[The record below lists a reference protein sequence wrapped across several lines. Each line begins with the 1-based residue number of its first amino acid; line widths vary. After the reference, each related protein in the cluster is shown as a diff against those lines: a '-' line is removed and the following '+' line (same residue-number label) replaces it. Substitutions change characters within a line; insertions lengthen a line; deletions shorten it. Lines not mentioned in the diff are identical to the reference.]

1 MLRLTRPREQ
11 AKPCVPLENSRYR
24 ASQMPTGRT
33 IPLFA
38 IANLVITNPKMM
50 RFFAVWTVGLVAVGS
65 VLLGGCGSSARAP
78 ERTEPSVLPAPSVP
92 DAADE
97 AAVARPTSD
106 AVQQLVEAALQGRQ
120 PTTYE
125 AVVRRLGPPQRVT
138 AQAVE
143 NTYAAGQV
151 DTVRTLYY
159 PALQARVYV
168 RSDDAHSFLIQLQ
181 LLASFYADPNGLRV
195 DMARQA
201 VRQQLGAPQRVENG
215 TWVYENVE
223 QGTADL
229 RLSWN
234 GERLQAI
241 TYVFHFS

>member
-1 MLRLTRPREQ
+1 
-11 AKPCVPLENSRYR
+11 
-24 ASQMPTGRT
+24 
-33 IPLFA
+33 
-38 IANLVITNPKMM
+38 MM
-50 RFFAVWTVGLVAVGS
+50 RSFAVWTVGLVAMGS
-65 VLLGGCGSSARAP
+65 VLLGGCGSSARTP
-78 ERTEPSVLPAPSVP
+78 ERAEPAAMPAPSVP

-97 AAVARPTSD
+97 AAAARPTPE

-125 AVVRRLGPPQRVT
+125 AVVRQLGAPQRVT

-143 NTYAAGQV
+143 NAYAAGQV

-159 PALQARVYV
+159 PALQARVYI

-195 DMARQA
+195 DMAQQA

-215 TWVYENVE
+215 TWVYENVQ
-223 QGTADL
+223 QGAADL
-229 RLSWN
+229 RLNWKN
-234 GERLQAI
+234 KHLQAI